1 LSASKKN
8 IEKARVAAVN
18 KLRETRE
25 NEPEVEELA
34 QLILQGNRTALSKA
48 LTMVES
54 SKTEHYHKGKNL
66 INQLHAKSGTS
77 IRIGITGVPGVGKST
92 FIEQFGSLIT
102 EKGLRVAVLA
112 IDPSSQKSHGSIL
125 GDKTRMEKLS
135 ANPAAFI
142 RPTPSSESLGGVA
155 RSTRESIVLCEAAG
169 FDVVIIETVGVGQSE
184 TAVHAMTDF
193 FLLLMLA
200 GAGDEL
206 QGIKRGIME
215 MADAI
220 AITKADGNNL
230 QAAKMAKSAFTNALH
245 LFPASD
251 DNWMPRVT
259 TCSAIENSG
268 IEDIWEIIQE
278 HHRHL
283 KTKGFLKNKRAEQAI
298 FWFNSTLNE
307 RWRQHVFIRPEVLK
321 LRQSLEESVKSGAKS
336 PFEAADELLNQLL
349 KA

>member
-1 LSASKKN
+1 MSSSEKN
-8 IEKARVAAVN
+8 IEKARIEAVN

-25 NEPEVEELA
+25 NELTVEELA
-34 QLILQGNRTALSKA
+34 QLILAGNRTALSKA
-48 LTMVES
+48 LTLVES
-54 SKTEHYHKGKNL
+54 SKTEHYQKGKKL
-66 INQLHAKSGTS
+66 INLLHNKSGGS

-92 FIEQFGSLIT
+92 FIEQFGTLIT
-102 EKGLRVAVLA
+102 EKGLWVAVLA

-155 RSTRESIVLCEAAG
+155 RSTRESVVLCEAAG

-245 LFPASD
+245 LFPATEN
-251 DNWMPRVT
+251 NWVPRVT
-259 TCSAIENSG
+259 ICSALENSG
-268 IEDIWEIIQE
+268 ISDVWEIINE

-283 KTKGFLKNKRAEQAI
+283 TTKSLLKDKRAQQAI
-298 FWFNSTLNE
+298 FWFNATLDE
-307 RWRQHVFIRPEVLK
+307 RWRKHIFSRPEVLK
-321 LRQSLEESVKSGAKS
+321 LRQTLEVSVKSGDKS
-336 PFEAADELLNQLL
+336 PFEAADELLSQLL
-349 KA
+349 KD